1 MADKKLSPEDQK
13 ALDAAK
19 ATIRRLEGEPP
30 PQDPSYGPP
39 VLRRYRVLLHLVTW
53 DEKTKKYLDC
63 TTRAT
68 VHDPKTGRPREVTI
82 DRAVVEAYNE
92 ADAWEK
98 FRKSW
103 GIRTSDHTP
112 FFVEVRT
119 LTESERLAP
128 PAGVIEPTADVL
140 VGVPPPKVLPIR
152 ADGAFNQPVVPPN
165 VAVG

>member
-1 MADKKLSPEDQK
+1 MSDKKLSAEDQK
-13 ALDAAK
+13 ALDAAL
-19 ATIRRLEGEPP
+19 ATIKRLQGEQPP
-30 PQDPSYGPP
+30 PDPAYGPP
-39 VLRRYRVLLHLVTW
+39 VLRRFRVLLDGVTW
-53 DEKTKKYLDC
+53 DEKTRKYRDNTC
-63 TTRAT
+63 RAT

-112 FFVEVRT
+112 SFVEVRS
-119 LTESERLAP
+119 LTEAERLAP
-128 PAGVIEPTADVL
+128 PAGVIEPEPNVM

-152 ADGAFNQPVVPPN
+152 ADGEFNRPVAPPN
-165 VAVG
+165 AAVG